1 MKRFF
6 TGLLLLILA
15 VSLSSCFKEDEP
27 IAPHLPGSAETD
39 TIPMSYNYKFQVYFN
54 LDSGIIVSQ
63 NLKTDSDLGFECSP
77 SGWKIILNTADFMKA
92 ADLGVVPFGQAQDTA
107 HVTWKF
113 DKSDGNP
120 DSLAFGTWYQVVN
133 GDTVSNNHVYLIDRG
148 FDENA
153 NPLGLYQVIFDSL
166 ANRKY
171 YFRFASIE
179 GGNTFSGVVSK
190 DETVNYLYYTFSTGG
205 SVKRMEPSK
214 DNYDLLFT
222 QYTTLLYTDIGEP
235 YPYLVT
241 GVLTNRNNV
250 EVAIDTVHEFST
262 ITLSQSLDLQFSKA
276 LDAIGYEWK
285 SYDFETGAYTVNSNK
300 TYIIRNNSGVS
311 FKLRFVGFYSNTGE
325 KGYPV
330 IEHQPL

>member
-1 MKRFF
+1 MMRFF

-27 IAPHLPGSAETD
+27 IAPHPPGSVETD
-39 TIPMSYNYKFQVYFN
+39 TIPMSYNYKYQVYFD
-54 LDSGIIVSQ
+54 LDSGIVTSQ
-63 NLKTDSDLGFECSP
+63 NLKTESDLGFECSP

-92 ADLGVVPFGQAQDTA
+92 ADLGVVPFGQAQDTT

-120 DSLAFGTWYQVVN
+120 DSLAISIWYQVVK
-133 GDTVSNNHVYLIDRG
+133 GDTLSNNHVYLIDRG

-153 NPLGLYQVIFDSL
+153 NPLGLYQVVFDSL
-166 ANRKY
+166 ANSRY
-171 YFRFASIE
+171 YFRFAKID
-179 GGNTFSGVVSK
+179 GGNIFSGVVAK
-190 DETVNYLYYTFSTGG
+190 DETVNYMYYSFSSGG
-205 SVKRMEPSK
+205 SVKRLEPSK
-214 DNYDLLFT
+214 EKYDLLFT

-241 GVLTNRNNV
+241 GVLTNRYNV
-250 EVAIDTVHEFST
+250 EVAIDTVHEFSS
-262 ITLSQSLDLQFSKA
+262 ITRPQALLLTYSKA

-285 SYDFETGAYTVNSNK
+285 NYDFETGAYTVNSK
-300 TYIIRNNSGVS
+300 EIYIIRNNVGIY